1 MCSCMCMPSKN
12 CFLDTLTDVICIDS
26 AKCWYI
32 LLSSTP
38 IDLLWYMQESA
49 FYIVQSSVHGPMA
62 PVPVDKGVHSIQ
74 ARTRVLHHLSPPPS
88 NITALS

>member
-1 MCSCMCMPSKN
+1 
-12 CFLDTLTDVICIDS
+12 
-26 AKCWYI
+26 
-32 LLSSTP
+32 
-38 IDLLWYMQESA
+38 MQESA